1 MKGLIM
7 LFKLSPIF
15 VLCGLVMSGFD
26 TLMAAPVAL
35 FYATIVCWITTKRKV
50 MDILETALGGV
61 KDAMLV
67 FFILMMAYAV
77 ATFFMST
84 GVGASVIIGALK
96 LGVSGRSVAVVAF
109 LVSCILSMAT
119 GTSWGTF
126 AATIP
131 IFMWLGHIVKGD
143 PVMTMC
149 ACAGGAA
156 FGDNVALISDTTIM
170 TCGIQ
175 GVEVVDR
182 FNKQLVWS
190 LSNVALA
197 SILFYIT
204 GIVKGLP
211 TGAADASNAIA
222 NIPDAAWD
230 TLKTERP
237 AAVDLLNQVADGS
250 VPLWMMA
257 PIVIVIGM
265 AIMRFPTLV
274 CLASGIISGA
284 VLGAFIG
291 TVTSFGNFLQ
301 MMYDSFA
308 DAGSW
313 VVIMVMWVI
322 FFGGVMREMGAFQP
336 LAIICLKLSKKVKHL
351 MFWNAILCIIG
362 NMLLSDD
369 QAQMATMGPV
379 IRDIVE
385 ENVEGSEED
394 LYNLRCRNAMYGDA
408 IGVLTG
414 ELIPWHVCNIY
425 YVGLTA
431 AVYPL
436 VKFTAGDLI
445 PLNYFAWISILSLL
459 VLTLT
464 GADRFLP
471 KFAIPR
477 EPQVMLKKN
486 IKLNNVEI
494 KTSAETAASEETAK
508 SEDTAAETAEK
519 EAENKAAKENPEE

>member
-1 MKGLIM
+1 MNGLLM

-15 VLCGLVMSGFD
+15 VLSGLVVGGFD
-26 TLMAAPVAL
+26 MLMSAPAAL
-35 FYATIVCWITTKRKV
+35 LYATIVCWLTTKRKV
-50 MDILETALGGV
+50 MDILESALTSV
-61 KDAMLV
+61 KNAMMV

-84 GVGASVIIGALK
+84 GVGASIIIGALK

-109 LVSCILSMAT
+109 IVSCVLSMAT

-131 IFMWLGHIVKGD
+131 IFMWLGHIVGGD
-143 PVMTMC
+143 PIMTMC

-190 LSNVALA
+190 LSNVGLA
-197 SILFYIT
+197 TILFYVT
-204 GIVKGLP
+204 GLIKGLP
-211 TGAADASNAIA
+211 AGTVDASNAISD
-222 NIPDAAWD
+222 IPADAWA
-230 TLKTERP
+230 TLEEERP
-237 AAVDLLNQVADGS
+237 AAVELLNQVS
-250 VPLWMMA
+250 SETIPLWMMI
-257 PIVIVIGM
+257 PVIIIIGM
-265 AIMRFPTLV
+265 AIFRLPTLV
-274 CLASGIISGA
+274 CLAAGIVSA
-284 VLGAFIG
+284 TLMGAFIG
-291 TVTSFGNFLQ
+291 TVGSFGNFLQ
-301 MMYDSFA
+301 MLYDSFA

-322 FFGGVMREMGAFQP
+322 FFGGVMREMGAFKP
-336 LAIICLKLSKKVKHL
+336 LAIMCMKLSKKVRHL
-351 MFWNAILCIIG
+351 MFCNAILCIIG

-379 IRDIVE
+379 IRDIVDE
-385 ENVEGSEED
+385 GIEGSEED

-414 ELIPWHVCNIY
+414 ELIPWHVCNVY

-436 VKFTAGDLI
+436 VKIVSFDLI
-445 PLNYFAWISILSLL
+445 PLNFFAWISILSLL
-459 VLTLT
+459 ILTLT

-471 KFAIPR
+471 NFGIPR
-477 EPQVMLKKN
+477 EPAVRLKKEEFLKKES
-486 IKLNNVEI
+486 IKQENPKAEEFEVKKE
-494 KTSAETAASEETAK
+494 KTSSAI
-508 SEDTAAETAEK
+508 AEK
-519 EAENKAAKENPEE
+519 VEEEK